1 MSLAEFL
8 KILADLTR
16 LRIINLLLE
25 NPGMRVKDMVEVLEL
40 PQSTVSRHLAQL
52 RQSGWVEVKRV
63 DIWVQYRLSRNV
75 IPELRV
81 ALQKL
86 FSQDIVFQNDI
97 LKVKAMRSGVLR
109 DGG

>member
-8 KILADLTR
+8 KILDDLTR

-86 FSQDIVFQNDI
+86 FSQDIMFQNDI
-97 LKVKAMRSGVLR
+97 LKVKAMQSGVLR

>member
-1 MSLAEFL
+1 LSLADFL

-25 NPGMRVKDMVEVLEL
+25 NPGMRVKEMVEVLEL

-86 FSQDIVFQNDI
+86 FSQDIMFQNDI
-97 LKVKAMRSGVLR
+97 LKVKAMQSGVLR

>member
-1 MSLAEFL
+1 
-8 KILADLTR
+8 
-16 LRIINLLLE
+16 
-25 NPGMRVKDMVEVLEL
+25 MRVKDMVEVLEL

-86 FSQDIVFQNDI
+86 FSQDIMFQNDI
-97 LKVKAMRSGVLR
+97 LKVKAMQSGVLR

>member
-25 NPGMRVKDMVEVLEL
+25 NPGMRVKDIVEVLEL

-86 FSQDIVFQNDI
+86 FSQDIMFQNDI
-97 LKVKAMRSGVLR
+97 LKVKAMQSGVLR

>member
-86 FSQDIVFQNDI
+86 FSQDIMFQNDI
-97 LKVKAMRSGVLR
+97 LKVKAMQSGVLR